1 MTCAASG
8 GADRGTRRAAMV
20 ARLEALVFRNRLAIL
35 ILLGAVTL
43 VMGWYASQ
51 LRMDAGFAKQ
61 LPREHEYIQ
70 TFFEYEDQL
79 FGSNRVIVALR
90 AREGNIWSPAFLAR
104 LQALTDDVFFLPG
117 VDRRTVTSLW
127 TPNTR
132 YFEITEEGML
142 ADDVVPSH
150 VLPDALDA
158 ASIALIRDNV
168 IKGGF
173 VGRLVSNDY
182 TAAMVTADL
191 LEVDPA
197 TEEELD
203 YLGLA
208 ETLEREIREKYV
220 DDRYDMHI
228 LGFVRLIGDIADGAR
243 SVVRFF
249 GLAFLLTA
257 AAVFAYSRS
266 WVLTVLPLGCSLVS
280 VIWQFGA
287 VHLMG
292 LGLDPLAVLVP
303 FLVFAIGVSHGVQ
316 QINLISQE
324 VCRGADSETA
334 ARRSFSGLLVPGSM
348 ALVTDL
354 VGFWTLVLVPI
365 DMIQELGITATVGV
379 AFKILTNLVLL
390 PILVSYC
397 RFDAGYVERFRR
409 AREQRERWVAGLA
422 RIAEPRHAIA
432 TVIVF
437 AFIFGLALSE
447 SRGRRVGDVQAGSGE
462 LHADSRYN
470 VDARTIVDRFSL
482 GLDVLTV
489 IVETPPQACIDY
501 EAMQYVNRF
510 SWHMQ
515 NVPGVLSV
523 ISAPYIAKLVNSGWT
538 EGNLKWRAL
547 PRNRYALGRSVLLL
561 DESSGLIDVEC
572 TLMPVYVFTEDHRA
586 ETIERAIAAVDDFRT
601 REIRDDIRIRLASG
615 NVGVLAA
622 INEELEAKELLMLAY
637 VYAAVILLVSVTHRD
652 WRATLCCCAPLSV
665 ATALGYW
672 FMKETGI
679 GLKVAT
685 MPVMVLTVGL
695 GVDYA
700 FYIYNRLQRHI
711 RAGMQVTLAYRITLS
726 ETGIAVIFTAITMA
740 VGVSTWSFSELKF
753 QADMGLLL
761 TFMFAMNMVMAV
773 TLLPA
778 LAVLLDLLLPRRRE
792 EGRDGR
798 KLHAAVAI
806 ALALGTG
813 TALFPAA
820 TRAQDEAHAL
830 PSRLATESLLLD
842 VATAGDRLVAVGEW
856 GHVLLSDDAGASWRQ
871 ARTVP
876 TRVVLTG
883 VCFVDAELGWAVGHD
898 ATVIHTRD
906 GGETWQRQFL
916 APSEEV
922 PLLTIW
928 FADAGR
934 GIAAGGFG
942 LAFETQD
949 GGRSWQRR
957 QIAGSEEDPHL
968 SHLFAGPGSVLMLA
982 AEAGSAYRSD
992 DGGAHWERV
1001 ELPYPGSFWG
1011 GLTLESGA
1019 MLLFG
1024 MRGHAFRS
1032 EDAGR
1037 SWRPVETGTDQSLQG
1052 ATQLSDG
1059 TLVMV
1064 GLGGALSI
1072 SHDDGRS
1079 FSAHNDSDRT
1089 AFSAVAEGPADSLLL
1104 FGEAGVRTRRPSE
1117 VGSRRPASSK
1127 R

>member
-1 MTCAASG
+1 
-8 GADRGTRRAAMV
+8 
-20 ARLEALVFRNRLAIL
+20 
-35 ILLGAVTL
+35 
-43 VMGWYASQ
+43 
-51 LRMDAGFAKQ
+51 
-61 LPREHEYIQ
+61 
-70 TFFEYEDQL
+70 
-79 FGSNRVIVALR
+79 
-90 AREGNIWSPAFLAR
+90 
-104 LQALTDDVFFLPG
+104 
-117 VDRRTVTSLW
+117 
-127 TPNTR
+127 
-132 YFEITEEGML
+132 
-142 ADDVVPSH
+142 
-150 VLPDALDA
+150 
-158 ASIALIRDNV
+158 
-168 IKGGF
+168 
-173 VGRLVSNDY
+173 
-182 TAAMVTADL
+182 
-191 LEVDPA
+191 
-197 TEEELD
+197 
-203 YLGLA
+203 
-208 ETLEREIREKYV
+208 
-220 DDRYDMHI
+220 
-228 LGFVRLIGDIADGAR
+228 
-243 SVVRFF
+243 
-249 GLAFLLTA
+249 
-257 AAVFAYSRS
+257 
-266 WVLTVLPLGCSLVS
+266 
-280 VIWQFGA
+280 
-287 VHLMG
+287 
-292 LGLDPLAVLVP
+292 
-303 FLVFAIGVSHGVQ
+303 
-316 QINLISQE
+316 
-324 VCRGADSETA
+324 
-334 ARRSFSGLLVPGSM
+334 
-348 ALVTDL
+348 
-354 VGFWTLVLVPI
+354 
-365 DMIQELGITATVGV
+365 
-379 AFKILTNLVLL
+379 
-390 PILVSYC
+390 
-397 RFDAGYVERFRR
+397 
-409 AREQRERWVAGLA
+409 
-422 RIAEPRHAIA
+422 
-432 TVIVF
+432 
-437 AFIFGLALSE
+437 
-447 SRGRRVGDVQAGSGE
+447 
-462 LHADSRYN
+462 
-470 VDARTIVDRFSL
+470 
-482 GLDVLTV
+482 VLTV